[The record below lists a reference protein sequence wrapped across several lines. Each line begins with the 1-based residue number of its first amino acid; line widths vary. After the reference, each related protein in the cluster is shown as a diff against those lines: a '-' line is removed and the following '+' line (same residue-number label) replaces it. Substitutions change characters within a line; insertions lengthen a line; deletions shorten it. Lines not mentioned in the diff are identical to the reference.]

1 MNTHAHPASE
11 IAASWERRSLSAI
24 WHPCT
29 QMQRHFPSG
38 TADAVPLFGVARA
51 EGPWLYGF
59 DGRACYDAI
68 SSWWTTLFGHRHP
81 RIVAALKEQLDTLDH
96 VLLAGC
102 THAAAVELA
111 ERLRALTEGHLG
123 HAFFAS
129 DGASATEIALK
140 MAAHYWKNRGFPEK
154 NGFLCFA
161 GGYHGETLGAL
172 GVTDVP
178 LFRQAYEALLRPA
191 TILPSPDSRLGPQ
204 ASERAASALE
214 AYLRRQGENIAAV
227 IVEPLVQCAG
237 GMAMHPPSF
246 LRRLRTLCDEHDVLL
261 IFDEI
266 AVGCGRTGKFFAH
279 EHAAVRPD
287 LLCLSKGITGGTL
300 PLAVVL
306 VTDAVFAAFLDERLE
321 RGFLHSHSYTG
332 NPLACRAACATLA
345 MFQEAG
351 MEEKLESLGSTFERN
366 LAPIAARY
374 GAVHLRRCGTIVA
387 FDLPEAKEDFPRRA
401 AVAALERGLLLRPL
415 GQTVYVMPPYDTRP
429 EEIDFAC
436 EAIDR
441 TLAAVL

>member
-1 MNTHAHPASE
+1 MEAPSVFAKE
-11 IAASWERRSLSAI
+11 AGQWERRSLEAV

-29 QMQRHFPSG
+29 QMQCHLPAG
-38 TADAVPLFGVARA
+38 NPDPLPLLPVARA

-59 DGRACYDAI
+59 DGRAYYDAI

-81 RIVAALKEQLDTLDH
+81 RIVAAIKEQLDTLDH

-111 ERLRALTEGHLG
+111 ERLRTLTGGRLG

-140 MAAHYWKNRGFPEK
+140 MAAHYARNLGFPRK
-154 NGFLCFA
+154 TGFVCFA
-161 GGYHGETLGAL
+161 GGYHGETIGAL

-178 LFRQAYEALLRPA
+178 LFRQAYEPLLRPA
-191 TILPSPDSRLGPQ
+191 TILPSPDARLGP
-204 ASERAASALE
+204 AAADEAANALQRH
-214 AYLRRQGENIAAV
+214 LQDHGEEVAAV
-227 IVEPLVQCAG
+227 IIEPLVQCAG
-237 GMAMHPPSF
+237 GMIMHPPDF
-246 LRRLRTLCDEHDVLL
+246 LRCLRRLCDEHGVLL

-266 AVGCGRTGKFFAH
+266 AVGCGRTGRIFAH
-279 EHAAVRPD
+279 DHAGVHPD

-306 VTDAVFAAFLDERLE
+306 ATDEVFEAFLDERIE

-345 MFQEAG
+345 LLGESS
-351 MEEKLESLGSTFERN
+351 MEERLEALGSAFERA
-366 LAPIAARY
+366 LAPIAAQH
-374 GAVHLRRCGTIVA
+374 GAAHLRRCGTLVA
-387 FDLPEAKEDFPRRA
+387 FDLPTATEDFSRRA
-401 AVAALERGLLLRPL
+401 AVAALEHGLLLRPL
-415 GQTVYVMPPYDTRP
+415 GQTLYVMPPFDTRP
-429 EEIDFAC
+429 EEVAFAC
-436 EAIDR
+436 EAIAR
-441 TLAAVL
+441 TLGDVL